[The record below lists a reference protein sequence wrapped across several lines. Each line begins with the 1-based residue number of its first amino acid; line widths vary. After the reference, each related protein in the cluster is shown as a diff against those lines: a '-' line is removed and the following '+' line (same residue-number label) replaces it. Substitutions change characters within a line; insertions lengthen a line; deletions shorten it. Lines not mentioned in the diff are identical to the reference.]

1 MTEKEEAT
9 PRGVAILSDGV
20 DGTHIVHGVA
30 IGENDTTLGKS
41 KKKKRWLP
49 SALKQ
54 VAATLEGVPLTTEHS
69 RDPEVVVG
77 EVTDAAYEDD
87 VGVVYEAELDDAD
100 LAEKVANGRLEVS
113 PRIFHP
119 QTSDLEQDEDDAYLI
134 DEAREA
140 RHLALVQRGAAP
152 SNSVAAGEAA
162 ALAAADL
169 REMLGHEM
177 SEPDEDTED
186 ETEDMSIDVQI
197 LGRDDLRGGA
207 SSKANSVL
215 QMTEEEDH
223 EFEDLVEEARE
234 LDNPVVVEESEVE
247 DLREEVQQVK
257 EDYADLVAEASPFSA
272 DELVEKFDVEDLREK
287 HQDLVEDGEVE
298 DLTPDPQSGDPDEE
312 ESAIAD
318 LSDETRE
325 EVEEA
330 KDRLEYWDG
339 KNDTVA
345 DAEREKIADLVGA
358 DSFDEVDMEAI

>member
-162 ALAAADL
+162 AL
-169 REMLGHEM
+169 E
-177 SEPDEDTED
+177 
-186 ETEDMSIDVQI
+186 I
-197 LGRDDLRGGA
+197 GRA
-207 SSKANSVL
+207 HV
-215 QMTEEEDH
+215 
-223 EFEDLVEEARE
+223 
-234 LDNPVVVEESEVE
+234 
-247 DLREEVQQVK
+247 
-257 EDYADLVAEASPFSA
+257 
-272 DELVEKFDVEDLREK
+272 
-287 HQDLVEDGEVE
+287 
-298 DLTPDPQSGDPDEE
+298 
-312 ESAIAD
+312 
-318 LSDETRE
+318 
-325 EVEEA
+325 
-330 KDRLEYWDG
+330 
-339 KNDTVA
+339 
-345 DAEREKIADLVGA
+345 
-358 DSFDEVDMEAI
+358 